1 MNKSVIV
8 RGPLLTKSGYGTHSR
23 QIFDFLDKN
32 YNELYVQTLPWGI
45 TSWNLNT
52 KNKQINSII
61 KKTQPVTKK
70 ANVSVQI
77 QLPNEWDT
85 SIAHFN
91 IGVTAAVEADRMNPK
106 WVECCEKMNAIIVP
120 SNFTK
125 QVLVD
130 SGVKNKNLFVIG
142 EHFHENFNKY
152 IKNNKTNTNISR
164 DIDNLN
170 TKFNFVLFGQLTGH
184 TPISDRK
191 NIFNTI
197 KVFCDTFK
205 DNKDVGL
212 IIKTNLGKNTTSD
225 RVKTENIIQ
234 NVLSEVKQGEFPRI
248 HLVHGDLNELEKWT
262 LLNHNSVKAFVTL
275 TRGEGFGIPGLEFS
289 LTGKPIFATNWS
301 GHLDYLKNFVKI
313 NYSMVPVH
321 FSKVDGEVYLNGFK
335 WAEPDYENFSREIKL
350 FYNNPKMY
358 KNCNNKQYSFDN
370 FNKNK
375 IQSRYKSVFKKL
387 GILN

>member
-52 KNKQINSII
+52 NNKQINSII
-61 KKTQPVTKK
+61 RKTQPVSKK

-85 SIAHFN
+85 SIAHYN

-106 WVECCEKMNAIIVP
+106 WVECCEKMNALIVP

-125 QVLVD
+125 QVLIN

-142 EHFHENFNKY
+142 EHYHESFNKY
-152 IKNNKTNTNISR
+152 IKNDKVNYNISSS
-164 DIDNLN
+164 IDNLS
-170 TKFNFVLFGQLTGH
+170 TKFNFILFGQLTGH

-212 IIKTNLGKNTTSD
+212 IIKTNLGKNTSSD

-234 NVLSEVKQGEFPRI
+234 NVLSEVKSGDFPKI
-248 HLVHGDLNELEKWT
+248 HLIHGDLNELEKWT
-262 LLNHNSVKAFVTL
+262 LLNHDSVKAFVTL

-301 GHLDYLKNFVKI
+301 GHLDYLKNFIKI

-350 FYNNPKMY
+350 FYNKPEMY
-358 KNCNNKQYSFDN
+358 KNCSNKQYSFDN